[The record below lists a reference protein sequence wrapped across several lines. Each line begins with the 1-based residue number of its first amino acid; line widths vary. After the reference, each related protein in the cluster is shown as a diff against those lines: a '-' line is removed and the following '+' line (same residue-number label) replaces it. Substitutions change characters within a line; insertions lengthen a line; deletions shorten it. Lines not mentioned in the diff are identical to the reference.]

1 MMNRRKRVAVQLVAM
16 CVLCSL
22 VQRVTHPAAN
32 TRVLRE
38 PDICKVVFVRHLE
51 PASCHVMARMSAA
64 PTEPCRW
71 DINVVSEKKPEV
83 HRISRV
89 GSDKYTEKEVMLLRE
104 LDGCDSSAEC
114 KNESLPCVYGIE
126 DPSDALW
133 LRKYQDGSKFVVIFR
148 VGIASLL
155 FFLVSVI
162 SDGSIFYPHRPGSF
176 SFLSAS
182 LFAILACAAL
192 LYLLIVPRKY
202 QLALYGGGFWQ
213 SMGYIFIILMIAGA
227 LPGVAIIWVGF
238 CLFVIYFLGFMVEQL
253 LCMIAGILYYLGA
266 LSVYQAENTLFHLSL
281 IYYRNLEE
289 EAELD
294 RRLLQMSER
303 FLRRVRGNVF
313 LYRVPA
319 ALEQDGIQVV
329 ENTLPDQLFDEM
341 LQESIPH
348 VDFETLED
356 IDENST
362 SQSNAR
368 TPLLQ
373 QNSAP

>member
-1 MMNRRKRVAVQLVAM
+1 M
-16 CVLCSL
+16 CVLVSL
-22 VQRVTHPAAN
+22 VQRVTHPATE

-38 PDICKVVFVRHLE
+38 PDICKLVLVKHLE
-51 PASCHVMARMSAA
+51 PASCHESSFLSAP

-71 DINVVSEKKPEV
+71 DINVVSAKKPEP

-89 GSDKYTEKEVMLLRE
+89 GSDKYTEKEVRLLRE

-114 KNESLPCVYGIE
+114 KNESLSCTYGIE

-133 LRKYQDGSKFVVIFR
+133 LRDYREGSKFVVIFR
-148 VGIASLL
+148 VGLASLL
-155 FFLVSVI
+155 FFLVSII

-182 LFAILACAAL
+182 LCALIAAAAV

-202 QLALYGGGFWQ
+202 QLALYGRSLWQ
-213 SMGYIFIILMIAGA
+213 SIGYIFIVLMMAGV
-227 LPGVAIIWVGF
+227 LPGLAIVLVGF

-253 LCMIAGILYYLGA
+253 FCVIAGILYYLGA
-266 LSVYQAENTLFHLSL
+266 LSAYQAENTLFHLSL
-281 IYYRNLEE
+281 IYYRNVEE

-303 FLRRVRGNVF
+303 FLRRVRGNFF
-313 LYRVPA
+313 LYRIPA

-329 ENTLPDQLFDEM
+329 ENTLPDLLFDEM
-341 LQESIPH
+341 VQESIPH
-348 VDFETLED
+348 VDFETLEEV
-356 IDENST
+356 DENST
-362 SQSNAR
+362 SQSNVR